1 MHNCSIHIQNLRVS
15 YENIEALSVASLCF
29 PQGGIFG
36 IMGPN
41 GAGKSTLLKG
51 ILGLLTPQSGKVAF
65 FGQPFSA
72 VRKRVA
78 YVPQRGAV
86 DWDFPISVREVVLM
100 GAQPRLR
107 LWQRPG
113 SKEKKQADAIL
124 EEMQLTPLAKR
135 QISEL
140 SGGQQ
145 QRVFLARALMQQADL
160 YLLDEPFAG
169 VDVSSEKLI
178 IQELRKLR
186 EVGKTAVL
194 VHHDFNTAKDYFDKV
209 LLLNRKPMC
218 FDVPEVALSQNNLL
232 NAFGVG
238 T

>member
-1 MHNCSIHIQNLRVS
+1 MQHCSIAVKNLRVS
-15 YENIEALSVASLCF
+15 YGKVEALYVAGICF

-51 ILGLLTPQSGKVAF
+51 ILGLLPPEEGEVTF
-65 FGQPFSA
+65 FGKAFTD
-72 VRKRVA
+72 VRKRIA

-107 LWQRPG
+107 VWQRPS
-113 SKEKKQADAIL
+113 SKEKKQAEAIL

-145 QRVFLARALMQQADL
+145 QRVFLARALMQEADL

-186 EVGKTAVL
+186 DKGKTAVL
-194 VHHDFNTAKDYFDKV
+194 VHHDFNTAKGYFDKV
-209 LLLNRKPMC
+209 LLLNRQPLC
-218 FDVPEVALSQNNLL
+218 FDVPEVALSQKNLL
-232 NAFGVG
+232 GAFGVE